1 MYLMPCFSPQAPPL
15 TYCMEMFR
23 VISGPSEKVSVVPGL
38 QCYCGVQPTKV
49 GTAVKRK

>member
-1 MYLMPCFSPQAPPL
+1 MPCFTPRAPPL

-23 VISGPSEKVSVVPGL
+23 VISRPSEKCSVVPGL
-38 QCYCGVQPTKV
+38 QCDCGVQPTKV